1 MFGTHHRQCTGHWAA
16 IWTERATILV
26 QHSSSILVPRH
37 ARQIHAL
44 QLVGVVWS

>member
-1 MFGTHHRQCTGHWAA
+1 MTTYHRQSTGHWAA
-16 IWTERATILV
+16 IRTECATILV
-26 QHSSSILVPRH
+26 QHSSSILATRH